1 MIFHAQSDTQSD
13 YLRATETVNFEHP
26 SIQQLI
32 DSLQVAGQSDVDK
45 ARIFYEFVR
54 DEIGH
59 SWDEQQ
65 STVTISASDV
75 AEERTGICY
84 AKANL
89 LAALL
94 RHEGIPSGFCY
105 QRLMLFDTPEQGYYL
120 HAFNALF
127 LAKYDRWIFVDARG
141 NVFADFSM
149 DEPSL
154 AFTPNES
161 LGEKT
166 YTTIF
171 VEPNERTI
179 QTLQQATNALDM
191 YTSDLPD
198 EL

>member
-1 MIFHAQSDTQSD
+1 MVFHAQSDTQSD
-13 YLRATETVNFEHP
+13 YLRATEIINFEHP
-26 SIQQLI
+26 IIQQLI
-32 DSLQVAGQSDVDK
+32 DSLQIDTKSDVEK

-54 DEIGH
+54 DEVSH

-65 STVTISASDV
+65 TIVTVSASDV
-75 AEERTGICY
+75 AEKRTGICY

-120 HAFNALF
+120 HAFNAIF
-127 LAKYDRWIFVDARG
+127 LEKYARWIFVDARG

-166 YTTIF
+166 YKTIF
-171 VEPNERTI
+171 TDPNERSI
-179 QTLQQATNALDM
+179 QTLQQATNALEM
-191 YTSDLPD
+191 YTSALPD